1 MKKKIFVA
9 GIHQESNSFSPLMST
24 KEDFTVY
31 LKGDKLIRQMAGI
44 KEFQEAGY
52 EVIPG
57 IYADAC
63 PGGILKLEEYRKIVE
78 EILEQLPA
86 DGSVNG
92 VFLPLHG
99 ALEVEFVGS
108 GDALL
113 VSLIRERVGGTVPI
127 AAALDLH
134 ANNTYT
140 LSKLCNIIY
149 GYRTAPH
156 IDIDETRIRAARMLI
171 RALEEEVMPW
181 TELIRIPM
189 MMPGENF
196 MTESGM
202 GAQIMKMLPDLE
214 TIENVWCASYF
225 AGMPWVDCPQ
235 GGGAIVISGSGDK
248 TRGIKE
254 ARKFGSYIWNN
265 REKFKFQGVSMEP
278 EEALTQ
284 LEQGEEYPAFLSD
297 SADNVT
303 AGAAGDNAY
312 LLRIILEKSKKK
324 ILIAGF
330 IDAPAVE
337 LCKDKKAG
345 DTFTVTL
352 GGSIDK
358 EKSVRVRLDK
368 ARLVEVFYEE
378 EKAAAAILKKD
389 NITLLILAE
398 RGPIISE
405 EVLNTYRL
413 SAFDFEI
420 VVVKQG
426 YLTPD
431 FYRIA
436 RRFIMALT
444 PGNCAQDL
452 NLLEYKKIRR
462 PLEPLERV
470 TDSKRI
476 TEIYAG

>member
-24 KEDFTVY
+24 KEDFTIY
-31 LKGDKLIRQMAGI
+31 LKGDKLIRQIAGV
-44 KEFQEAGY
+44 KEIQKAGY

-63 PGGILKLEEYRKIVE
+63 PGGVLKLEEYKKIVE
-78 EILEQLPA
+78 EILGLLPA
-86 DGSVNG
+86 DGSVDG

-99 ALEVEFVGS
+99 ALEVEFIGS

-127 AAALDLH
+127 SAALDLH

-140 LSKLCNIIY
+140 LSKMCNIIY

-156 IDIDETRIRAARMLI
+156 IDINETRIRAARMLI

-181 TELIRIPM
+181 TELVRLPM

-202 GAQIMKMLPDLE
+202 GAEIMKMLPDLE
-214 TIENVWCASYF
+214 TLENVWCASYF
-225 AGMPWVDCPQ
+225 AGMPWVDCAQ
-235 GGGAIVISGSGDK
+235 GGGTVVISGSGDK
-248 TRGIKE
+248 TKGME
-254 ARKFGSYIWNN
+254 GARKFGNYIWDN

-278 EEALTQ
+278 EEALML
-284 LEQGEEYPAFLSD
+284 LEQGAEYPAFLSD

-312 LLRIILEKSKKK
+312 MLKIILEKSKKK
-324 ILIAGF
+324 ILIAGLV
-330 IDAPAVE
+330 DAPAVE

-345 DTFTVTL
+345 DTFQVTL

-358 EKSVRVRLDK
+358 EKSVRVRLNK
-368 ARLVEVFYEE
+368 VQLVNVFYEG
-378 EKAAAAILKKD
+378 EKVTAAILKKD

-398 RGPIISE
+398 RGPITSE
-405 EVLNTYRL
+405 KVLNTYRL
-413 SAFDFEI
+413 SAFDFDI
-420 VVVKQG
+420 IVVKQG

-436 RRFIMALT
+436 KRFIMALT
-444 PGNCAQDL
+444 PGNCAQNL
-452 NLLEYKKIRR
+452 NLLEYKRIRR
-462 PLEPLERV
+462 PMGPMEQV

-476 TEIYAG
+476 TETYAG

>member
-9 GIHQESNSFSPLMST
+9 GIHQESNSFSPLMSA

-31 LKGDKLIRQMAGI
+31 LKGDMLIRQIAGI
-44 KEFQEAGY
+44 KEIQEAGY

-63 PGGILKLEEYRKIVE
+63 PGGVLKLEEYQKIVE
-78 EILEQLPA
+78 EILALLPA

-99 ALEVEFVGS
+99 ALEVEFIGS

-113 VSLIRERVGGTVPI
+113 VSLIRERVGGNVPI

-140 LSKLCNIIY
+140 LSRLCNIIY

-156 IDIDETRIRAARMLI
+156 IDIKETRIRTAGMLI

-181 TELIRIPM
+181 TELVRIPM

-202 GAQIMKMLPDLE
+202 GAEIMKKLPELE
-214 TIENVWCASYF
+214 KVENVWCASYF

-235 GGGAIVISGSGDK
+235 GGGAVVISGSGDK
-248 TRGIKE
+248 TGGMEGAK
-254 ARKFGSYIWNN
+254 KFGNYIWEN
-265 REKFKFQGVSMEP
+265 REKFKFQGISLEP
-278 EEALTQ
+278 EEALAE
-284 LEQGEEYPAFLSD
+284 LERGAEYPAFLSD

-312 LLRIILEKSKKK
+312 MLKIIMEKSKKK

-330 IDAPAVE
+330 IDGPAVE
-337 LCKDKKAG
+337 LCKDKKTG
-345 DTFTVTL
+345 DTFPVTL

-358 EKSVRVRLDK
+358 GKSVRVRLDK
-368 ARLVEVFYEE
+368 AQLVKVFYEE

-398 RGPIISE
+398 RGPITSE
-405 EVLNTYRL
+405 EVLNTYGL

-436 RRFIMALT
+436 KRAIMALT

-452 NLLEYKKIRR
+452 KLLEYKKIRR
-462 PLEPLERV
+462 PMEPIERI
-470 TDSKRI
+470 TDNKRI